1 MTSTAVGTNDAT
13 AHTGLSVRGLDV
25 DRGGRRV
32 VRGVDLDVA
41 PGEIVAL
48 LGPNGAG
55 RSSTIETLAGLLP
68 ASGGTYTCDGAALL
82 GLRPEAIRRAGVATV
97 LSNHRVLGGLSVRD
111 NLLAAAGATGRE
123 RDDRVLDAIRTFP
136 ELDAHLARTAKT
148 LSGGQQQML
157 ALGQAL
163 VCRPRYLVID
173 EMSHGLAPA
182 IVARL
187 LEVLRQVSA
196 TGVGILLVEQF
207 ANVALRLADRAV
219 VMSRGHVVHHGPSS
233 RYLDDP
239 DLLHRLYLGLDAEP
253 GGAGEPDEPAGDQ
266 KS

>member
-1 MTSTAVGTNDAT
+1 MTAE
-13 AHTGLSVRGLDV
+13 LSVRGLEV

-32 VRGVDLDVA
+32 VHGVDLDVA
-41 PGEIVAL
+41 PGEIVAV

-55 RSSTIETLAGLLP
+55 RSTTIEALAGMLR
-68 ASGGTYTCDGAALL
+68 ASAGRCTSNGTSLL
-82 GLRPEAIRRAGVATV
+82 GLRPEAIRAAGVATV

-111 NLLAAAGATGRE
+111 NLLVAAGCTGSE
-123 RDDRVLDAIRTFP
+123 RAARVERVLTTFP
-136 ELDAHLARTAKT
+136 ELEAHLARPART

-163 VCRPRYLVID
+163 VCEPRFLLID

-187 LEVLRQVSA
+187 LAVLREVAA

-219 VMSRGHVVHHGPSS
+219 VMSRGHLVHAGPAST
-233 RYLDDP
+233 YLGDP
-239 DLLHRLYLGLDAEP
+239 DLLHRLYLGMDA
-253 GGAGEPDEPAGDQ
+253 A
-266 KS
+266 